1 MIPINKIAAV
11 DKGCPRGPGPAP
23 LPKGAVI
30 GPGLTL
36 DGNATCMG
44 FMLSWYSTGPWL
56 GLKDRYLGFEFYI
69 DGQKH
74 YGWARLSMQDF
85 FCYLCIG
92 RILGYAYET
101 VPGKP
106 IVAGDE
112 GNTTDASVEPTL
124 GALALGAPALDLWRR
139 EHGQE

>member
-1 MIPINKIAAV
+1 
-11 DKGCPRGPGPAP
+11 
-23 LPKGAVI
+23 
-30 GPGLTL
+30 
-36 DGNATCMG
+36 
-44 FMLSWYSTGPWL
+44 
-56 GLKDRYLGFEFYI
+56 
-69 DGQKH
+69 
-74 YGWARLSMQDF
+74 MQDF